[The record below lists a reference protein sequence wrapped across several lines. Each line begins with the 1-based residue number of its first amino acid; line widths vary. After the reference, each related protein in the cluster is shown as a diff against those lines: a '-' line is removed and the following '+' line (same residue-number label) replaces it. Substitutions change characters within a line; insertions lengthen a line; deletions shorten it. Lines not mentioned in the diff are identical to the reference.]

1 MTGARVTWTGPN
13 NVPGGTIIGLS
24 TGEGE
29 GITHP
34 VVQEAYDNVPND
46 KRFDPRMHG
55 SCAKVEALSK
65 EAEKANVTNMEEL
78 RKLAKNSVS
87 TANRND
93 KKGKPMHAC
102 PSCSHVLKNL
112 GIRDGNGG

>member
-13 NVPGGTIIGLS
+13 VPGGTITGLS
-24 TGEGE
+24 TGEGV

-46 KRFDPRMHG
+46 KRSDPRMHG
-55 SCAKVEALSK
+55 RCAKAEALSK

-93 KKGKPMHAC
+93 KKGKPMRAC